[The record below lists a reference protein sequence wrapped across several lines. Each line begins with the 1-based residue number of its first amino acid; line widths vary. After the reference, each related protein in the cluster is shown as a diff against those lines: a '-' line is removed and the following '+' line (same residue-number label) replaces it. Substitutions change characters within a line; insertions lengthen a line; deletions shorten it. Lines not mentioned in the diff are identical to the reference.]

1 MSVLESRV
9 LEHQRAVVTG
19 GSGVLGRVMAR
30 ALAEDGATV
39 YLGARSEANA
49 QAAIQAALEGIAN
62 KSELEARLKPLVFDV
77 LDKSSLEAAA
87 ALVEAGGGANIL
99 VNAAG
104 GNRPAASTTPDKD
117 FFTLDLEAIEE
128 VMRLNF
134 HGTLSTTQAFAAG
147 MAQRK
152 AGCIVNIT
160 SMAAVRPLTR
170 VVGYSAS
177 KAAVVNFTQW
187 LAVHLAQTHG
197 PGLRVNALAPGFFLT
212 EQNRYLMIQP
222 DGNLSPRAQSIIAHT
237 PHERFGEPEDL
248 VSTLRWL
255 VSPAS
260 KFVTG
265 TVIPVDGG
273 FSAFGGV

>member
-1 MSVLESRV
+1 MSGILEGK
-9 LEHQRAVVTG
+9 RAVVTG
-19 GSGVLGRVMAR
+19 GSGILGRDMAL

-39 YLGARSEANA
+39 YLGARSLASA
-49 QAAIQAALEGIAN
+49 QKAIDAVLQSHPEKDLL
-62 KSELEARLKPLVFDV
+62 SSRLVPLIFDV
-77 LDKSSLEAAA
+77 TNTESLKEAAA
-87 ALVEAGGGANIL
+87 RVESDGMADIL

-104 GNRPAASTTPDKD
+104 GNRPAASTTPEKD
-117 FFTLDLEAIEE
+117 FFSLDLSAIEE
-128 VMRLNF
+128 VMQLNF
-134 HGTLSTTQAFAAG
+134 HGTLQATQAFAAG
-147 MAQRK
+147 MAARK
-152 AGCIVNIT
+152 EGCIVNIT
-160 SMAAVRPLTR
+160 SMAAVRPLTK

-187 LAVHLAQTHG
+187 LAVHLAQIHG
-197 PGLRVNALAPGFFLT
+197 AGLRVNALSPGFFLT
-212 EQNRYLMIQP
+212 EQNHYLMVLP
-222 DGNLSPRAQSIIAHT
+222 DGSLSERAKTILAHT
-237 PHERFGEPEDL
+237 PHNRFGTSEDL

>member
-1 MSVLESRV
+1 MSGILEGK
-9 LEHQRAVVTG
+9 RAVVTG
-19 GSGVLGRVMAR
+19 GSGILGRDMAL

-39 YLGARSEANA
+39 YLGARSLASA
-49 QAAIQAALEGIAN
+49 QKAIDAVLQSHPEKDLL
-62 KSELEARLKPLVFDV
+62 SSRLVPLIFDV
-77 LDKSSLEAAA
+77 TNTESLKEAAA
-87 ALVEAGGGANIL
+87 RVESDGMADIL

-104 GNRPAASTTPDKD
+104 GNRPAASTTPEKD
-117 FFTLDLEAIEE
+117 FFSLDLSAIEE
-128 VMRLNF
+128 VMQLNF
-134 HGTLSTTQAFAAG
+134 HGTLQATQAFAAG
-147 MAQRK
+147 MAARK
-152 AGCIVNIT
+152 EGCIVNIT
-160 SMAAVRPLTR
+160 SMAAVRPLTK

-187 LAVHLAQTHG
+187 LAVHLAQIHG
-197 PGLRVNALAPGFFLT
+197 AGLRVNALSPGFFLT
-212 EQNRYLMIQP
+212 EQNHYLMVLP
-222 DGNLSPRAQSIIAHT
+222 DGSLSERAKTILAHT
-237 PHERFGEPEDL
+237 PHNRFGASEDL